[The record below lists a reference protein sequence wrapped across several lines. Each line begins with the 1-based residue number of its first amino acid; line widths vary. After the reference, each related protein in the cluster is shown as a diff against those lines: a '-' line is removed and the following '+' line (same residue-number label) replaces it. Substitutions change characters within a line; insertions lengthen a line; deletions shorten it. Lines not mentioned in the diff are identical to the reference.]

1 MYSLHMLRFHG
12 EKSVWPIV
20 KNRVRKAKKSQQL
33 FVAIAYVGA
42 GATKILP
49 LRRGD
54 VLVCNASDAAIKQG
68 STSAEALERFLHRGV
83 KIFNEPRLHGK
94 VVVFPGRAF
103 VGSANASS
111 RSRDVLYEAVLETT
125 DPQVVAHSQRFVERH
140 ARQISRLRR
149 EDVERLLKIRVK
161 RITTDDSSQQ
171 PQLSKM
177 KLPKQVPLLRILPV
191 VFDLTSKAVEKEIS
205 KARKDIRANFFD
217 GGLQANIEA
226 EQWDSSWWDQF
237 RQEMWYV
244 GVTKSGRMYKPRKV
258 IKLSKVT
265 KHEGIAW
272 LANPTDGKSFVKNPK
287 LLLRI
292 GFDWSSDTGIE
303 LRSAKTE
310 SLLRL
315 FRD

>member
-1 MYSLHMLRFHG
+1 MLRFHG

-20 KNRVRKAKKSQQL
+20 KNRIRKAKKSQQL
-33 FVAIAYVGA
+33 FAAVAYVGA

-68 STSAEALERFLHRGV
+68 STSAKVLEMFFDRGV

-94 VVVFPGRAF
+94 VVVLPGRAF

-111 RSRDVLYEAVLETT
+111 RSRDVLYEAEVETT
-125 DPQVVAHSQRFVERH
+125 DFRIVTASQRFVERH
-140 ARQISRLRR
+140 ARQLRRLHR

-161 RITTDDSSQQ
+161 RIETDD
-171 PQLSKM
+171 PPPMDPPAKL
-177 KLPKQVPLLRILPV
+177 KLPKQVPRLRILPV
-191 VFDLTSKAVEKEIS
+191 GFVQLSTAVEKAIS
-205 KARKDIRANFFD
+205 NTRRDIRANFFD

-237 RQEMWYV
+237 RPEMWYV
-244 GVTKSGRMYKPRKV
+244 GVTKSGRIYKPRKV

-265 KHEGIAW
+265 KHQGIVW
-272 LANPTDGKSFVKNPK
+272 LANPTDGKSFVKDPK
-287 LLLRI
+287 LLLRL
-292 GFDWSSDTGIE
+292 GFDWSSETFIE
-303 LRSAKTE
+303 LRNAKTE
-310 SLLRL
+310 GLLRL